1 MNDIYKHFTDIS
13 NKARKYIEGL
23 DSDEVTDAEDFDNF
37 NDLVKACVM
46 YSNFLMNN
54 FYKNRQSS
62 IEFVY
67 DKFTD
72 IDK

>member
-1 MNDIYKHFTDIS
+1 MNDIYKYFTDIS

-23 DSDEVTDAEDFDNF
+23 DSDEVTDVEDFDNF
-37 NDLVKACVM
+37 NELVKACAM
-46 YSNFLMNN
+46 YSNFLINK
-54 FYKNRQSS
+54 FSKNRQSS